1 MSARVFNKVSHLT
14 IDAAM
19 ATMAAEK
26 NAKFLEDFLGYVQA
40 RAERSWYA
48 DKELTPLET
57 SVLPEAIRK
66 IVDINETIDFDISL
80 TDAVERMRSAENPG
94 CRAIDILEVV
104 YGKISRMKREPL
116 GAIERCFYEA
126 AARRSDLYNTYYG

>member
-1 MSARVFNKVSHLT
+1 MGSHEKLFNKSKNMT
-14 IDAAM
+14 IDRFS
-19 ATMAAEK
+19 E
-26 NAKFLEDFLGYVQA
+26 NDEFLAYVRK

-57 SVLPEAIRK
+57 NIIQNDNFIPEGIRK
-66 IVDINETIDFDISL
+66 VVEINETIDFDISV
-80 TDAVERMRSAENPG
+80 AGAMEKMRSAESPG

-104 YGKISRMKREPL
+104 YDKISRMKREPR

-126 AARRSDLYNTYYG
+126 AARRSELYNSYYG